1 MLRNYFLISI
11 RHLLKNKLFSFINIF
26 GLALGISS
34 FMLIISY
41 VRFEYSY
48 DHINENIDNIY
59 RVESLFYRGD
69 LKTDHWPTTTNGYA
83 PAMKEASPEIQD
95 YTRINWHNSDRMVRY
110 QEIKFRENHV
120 CFADSNFF
128 TFFEYPVLKG
138 NRETFLKEANTVI
151 LSASAAKKYF
161 GNEDPLGKRLQIST
175 FTNSF
180 DCVVTGVFADI
191 PKNHTMQFDFLISW
205 TTSGRWM
212 WDFWYLHESYTYVKL
227 KKDTNLQELAA
238 RFPELSERF
247 KTRTTLKDH
256 IWALDFVP
264 LAEVHLNEAKP
275 YEIEAKGNRKAV
287 KFLLLISF
295 VILVIAWVNYINLS
309 TAKALERA
317 KEVGIRKVSGSFKSQ
332 LIIQF
337 LFESSLINGI
347 AAIVAFGIILLAMI
361 ILPNII
367 GDTFNL
373 VMITDP
379 SFYQIFFTIVLIGVF
394 LSGIYPAFVLSGFK
408 SSTILKG
415 KYKTSKG
422 GIYLRQGLVIIQ
434 FAITIILI
442 GSTLIVGRQI
452 RHMKNQ
458 KLGININQTLVIEA
472 PTLIENYQNKMSS
485 FKNEVKELAGVEA
498 VTSSSAVPGKE
509 VAKFLANR
517 REYAP
522 VEDERLFE
530 MLVVD
535 FDYIDA
541 YELELVAGRKYDRNW
556 STDSIALV
564 LNQSAVA
571 QFGFASD
578 EAAINEHIILEVTQ
592 DKRNPIIGVIKDY
605 HQQSLQKDFTPII
618 LFMDPDYSW
627 IPITYFSVKL
637 NTSDLQKVMA
647 NIQDKW
653 DFFFPES
660 SFDYFFLDDFFNSQY
675 ATDQQYGNTFA
686 TFSSLAVFIA
696 CLGLFGLTMF
706 TTTNRTKEIG
716 VRKVMG
722 ASLFTIVKMLNFEL
736 IQLVLISSF
745 IGIPFSFFL
754 INKWLD
760 GYAFRIELNW
770 WMFLAPV
777 LFVLVLALLTISYLT
792 FKAAMINPVKSLRYE

>member
-128 TFFEYPVLKG
+128 TFFEYQVLKG